1 MGTDSGDGR
10 SGQAVGT
17 GGAKEGTFGPGV
29 TLGTSLPIR
38 AVLVLSV
45 PTPDLVPH
53 SSTPLEDRVFPSI
66 SLAQEIGI
74 AVLLV
79 AAAVWLIGLGHML
92 WDNRFH
98 HPEPGTFE
106 GLSVIPAQ
114 RGVSVHP
121 MESV

>member
-1 MGTDSGDGR
+1 M
-10 SGQAVGT
+10 
-17 GGAKEGTFGPGV
+17 
-29 TLGTSLPIR
+29 
-38 AVLVLSV
+38 
-45 PTPDLVPH
+45 
-53 SSTPLEDRVFPSI
+53 FPSI

-92 WDNRFH
+92 WDSRFH

-114 RGVSVHP
+114 RGTAGHP
-121 MESV
+121 MESVELTEAEQQAFAGLVRTIPLR